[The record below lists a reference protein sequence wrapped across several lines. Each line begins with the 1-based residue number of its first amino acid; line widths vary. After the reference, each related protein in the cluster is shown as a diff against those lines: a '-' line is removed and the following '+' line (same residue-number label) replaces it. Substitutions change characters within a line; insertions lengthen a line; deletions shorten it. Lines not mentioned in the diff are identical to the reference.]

1 MINQIELNH
10 TFSNLVL
17 DTCDSF
23 DKVFLEILSTF
34 KRETTQNK
42 STHRRR
48 SVKKRV
54 LKNFCKF
61 YRKAAVLD
69 SLFGKV
75 AGLQVSKEY
84 LRKSSSINR
93 TNHDSYISKA
103 MQKSIMKRS
112 SLEKST

>member
-54 LKNFCKF
+54 LKKF
-61 YRKAAVLD
+61 
-69 SLFGKV
+69 
-75 AGLQVSKEY
+75 LQILQE
-84 LRKSSSINR
+84 SSCVGFSF
-93 TNHDSYISKA
+93 
-103 MQKSIMKRS
+103 
-112 SLEKST
+112 